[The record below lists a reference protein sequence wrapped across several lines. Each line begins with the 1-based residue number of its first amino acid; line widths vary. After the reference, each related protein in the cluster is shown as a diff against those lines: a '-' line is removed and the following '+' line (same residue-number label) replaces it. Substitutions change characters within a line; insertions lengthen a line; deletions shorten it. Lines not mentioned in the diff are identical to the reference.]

1 MATRSNASTQLLG
14 AIAAA
19 MLVAGAT
26 ASAQTIAKPDQRGAA
41 PAAAKLAQPVK
52 SAQPAKPPKPAAASA
67 TVEQGT
73 DYWAINNDIGKYR
86 DMKPIPEPNAPGR
99 VPLQGTQGSVGF
111 AHGTVRTG
119 QLADGRAAP
128 GLERYNQDPQ
138 SYAGMSLSLTN
149 SNKTFPLPTQLLPH
163 NNQW

>member
-26 ASAQTIAKPDQRGAA
+26 ASAQTIAKPDQRGAT
-41 PAAAKLAQPVK
+41 PAAAKPAQPVK
-52 SAQPAKPPKPAAASA
+52 SAQPAKPAKPAAAPA

-73 DYWAINNDIGKYR
+73 DYWAINTDIGRYR
-86 DMKPIPEPNAPGR
+86 DLKPIPEPNAPGR
-99 VPLQGTQGSVGF
+99 VPLQGAQGSVGL
-111 AHGTVRTG
+111 AHGAVRTG

-138 SYAGMSLSLTN
+138 SYAGVSLSLTN
-149 SNKTFPLPTQLLPH
+149 SNKSFPLPTQLLPH
-163 NNQW
+163 NQW